1 MIDLRLSDADRHAFA
16 LEILDEVS
24 STIDAHTGGQLS
36 DHALT
41 VLRVHLLDGIARLP
55 VGDAA
60 VLRAYFDDV
69 RGGCSHFNGL
79 VES

>member
-1 MIDLRLSDADRHAFA
+1 MIDIRLSDADRQAFA
-16 LEILDEVS
+16 IEILDEVS
-24 STIDAHTGGQLS
+24 STIGAHTGGHLS

-60 VLRAYFDDV
+60 VLQAYYDDV
-69 RGGCSHFNGL
+69 RGGCQHFPA
-79 VES
+79 VQS